1 MSALTSK
8 KQVVTMTI
16 VTLVLAAMV
25 VMVIPRLP
33 LPLRFVAAGADLIAA
48 AIVFVALRQQGGK

>member
-1 MSALTSK
+1 MSAPTSK

-16 VTLVLAAMV
+16 VTLLLAAVV

-33 LPLRFVAAGADLIAA
+33 LPLRFTVAGADLIAA
-48 AIVFVALRQQGGK
+48 AIVFVVLRQQDGK